1 MYIHSSYCIININ
14 TIFLEGFSG
23 GIIWIN
29 MGLEK
34 SEQDIKD
41 IHSKQSINGFFSGS
55 WVISTAK
62 VQYDEF
68 N

>member
-1 MYIHSSYCIININ
+1 MSYCINNLN

-41 IHSKQSINGFFSGS
+41 FHSKHSINGFFSCS
-55 WVISTAK
+55 WVVSTAK
-62 VQYDEF
+62 VQYDDS